1 MNKACITG
9 LVLLA
14 ACSGPSAEHGT
25 TGVPSTG
32 TDSAGSAWHHIELPG
47 LDDNVKSDTLLIQT
61 TFKLPDG
68 RFVMVAGP
76 IEEGS
81 REGLHLYLYKPTADS
96 TAEVIARSKP
106 GYDSYTMLPT
116 FFAADNAAEGMVLLA
131 NMGERDS
138 WGQEVFWL
146 MNDRFVHLGFLDV
159 AIRSWKNSDDGP
171 VRVLSNIAP
180 KARVAGAGGAFT
192 ITFDTDSVFLYDD
205 LQGHAEVILPSSR
218 VSYMCTE
225 GRSTLLLDG
234 KAVQPQQPL

>member
-1 MNKACITG
+1 MNKVFYTG
-9 LVLLA
+9 LVLMTACNGPVKENGTSAVPTTQADTA
-14 ACSGPSAEHGT
+14 A
-25 TGVPSTG
+25 
-32 TDSAGSAWHHIELPG
+32 SAWHHVELPG

-76 IEEGS
+76 MDEAS
-81 REGLHLYLYKPTADS
+81 REGLHLYLYKPTVDS
-96 TAEVIARSKP
+96 AAKVIARSKP

-116 FFAADNAAEGMVLLA
+116 FFATDNAADGLVLLA

-146 MNDRFVHLGFLDV
+146 KDDHFVHLGFLDV
-159 AIRSWKNSDDGP
+159 ALRSWKSGGEGP

-180 KARVAGAGGAFT
+180 KARVAGAAGAFT

-205 LQGHAEVILPSSR
+205 LQGHAELMLPSSR
-218 VSYMCTE
+218 VGYCYAE
-225 GRSTLLLDG
+225 GNATLLLDG
-234 KAVQPQQPL
+234 KPVLPKQPA